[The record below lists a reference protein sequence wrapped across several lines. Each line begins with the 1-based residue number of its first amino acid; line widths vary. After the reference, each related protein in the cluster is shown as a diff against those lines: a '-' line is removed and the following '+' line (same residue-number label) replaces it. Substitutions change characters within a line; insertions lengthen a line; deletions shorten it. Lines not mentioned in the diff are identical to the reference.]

1 MAIFSMKEFTMMA
14 ITTADV
20 FDPAH
25 GDDEVWRNWNPT
37 LDNDHLTLGEVYES
51 LPGFPPEA
59 IHPLVCLFE
68 NPESRLAFP
77 GVASLRRH
85 DCLHIL
91 LGRGLL
97 GQDEAFVIGFTMGT
111 SHISSPQVWAF
122 KKIAQHL
129 YPDIYRM
136 SARDLVAYDLGF
148 GYGSRHGR
156 RDIAEFPFGQ
166 NFARSLGELRC
177 ELGFNK
183 RNLRATYRL
192 EQILLPDSAASR
204 RLPVERGMPRLAV

>member
-1 MAIFSMKEFTMMA
+1 LRGFSSVVELHCVVSIKHLKTLKTLPRMAIFSMKEFTMMA

-97 GQDEAFVIGFTMGT
+97 G
-111 SHISSPQVWAF
+111 
-122 KKIAQHL
+122 
-129 YPDIYRM
+129 
-136 SARDLVAYDLGF
+136 
-148 GYGSRHGR
+148 
-156 RDIAEFPFGQ
+156 
-166 NFARSLGELRC
+166 
-177 ELGFNK
+177 
-183 RNLRATYRL
+183 
-192 EQILLPDSAASR
+192 
-204 RLPVERGMPRLAV
+204 